1 MGDTSPTTNGWIFIN
16 YRREDT
22 AYAAGWLY
30 DRLADRF
37 GDGKI
42 FKDID
47 SIELGDD
54 FAEVITN
61 ALASCD
67 VLLALVGDQG
77 LTITDEEGSRRL
89 DDPAD
94 FVRMEIEAA
103 LARDV
108 RVIPLLVDGRPCR
121 VPMRYRR
128 VSPSWS
134 GARPWSSAHNVSIS
148 IPAGS
153 SGYST
158 EPSPVCEPRLP
169 RRNPRPRFSRLG
181 PNRTRQCSTGIRRQ
195 SSYIGAVS
203 IRPPGVDIGVDSAA
217 RGRGL
222 PPP

>member
-1 MGDTSPTTNGWIFIN
+1 MGDRSPTTNGWIVIN

-54 FAEVITN
+54 FAEVITS
-61 ALASCD
+61 AVASCD
-67 VLLALVGDQG
+67 VLLALVGDQW

-103 LARDV
+103 F
-108 RVIPLLVDGRPCR
+108 
-121 VPMRYRR
+121 
-128 VSPSWS
+128 
-134 GARPWSSAHNVSIS
+134 GARCSRH
-148 IPAGS
+148 
-153 SGYST
+153 
-158 EPSPVCEPRLP
+158 PSP
-169 RRNPRPRFSRLG
+169 
-181 PNRTRQCSTGIRRQ
+181 
-195 SSYIGAVS
+195 
-203 IRPPGVDIGVDSAA
+203 
-217 RGRGL
+217 RGRGDHADYGDGEPATSATL
-222 PPP
+222 SGPHGIAVAPDRELYIADTGNDRLRRIALNGTITTV

>member
-61 ALASCD
+61 AVASCD
-67 VLLALVGDQG
+67 VLLALVGDQW

-108 RVIPLLVDGRPCR
+108 RVIPLLVDGATMPRADEVPTSLAKLVRRQAMELSPQRFDFDTGRLLR
-121 VPMRYRR
+121 VLDRTLAGVPATPAAEEPETP
-128 VSPSWS
+128 VLT
-134 GARPWSSAHNVSIS
+134 PWTEQDEAVQHRN
-148 IPAGS
+148 P
-153 SGYST
+153 ST
-158 EPSPVCEPRLP
+158 ELIHR
-169 RRNPRPRFSRLG
+169 
-181 PNRTRQCSTGIRRQ
+181 
-195 SSYIGAVS
+195 AVS

-222 PPP
+222 SRP